1 MSSLKYGKLSQI
13 IQKPFRYAPKKNKK
27 MLKKIEGSLTELM
40 EKNIKL
46 CKELQNKITISSF
59 MNETETKTKKYF
71 TQFVLSSRKRV
82 NHIKTGID
90 LDNVIKKGAKN
101 LMNICHS
108 VDNDVY
114 IKNGYFLINE
124 IIISITL

>member
-1 MSSLKYGKLSQI
+1 MSSLKYGKLSQL

-59 MNETETKTKKYF
+59 MNETETKTKK
-71 TQFVLSSRKRV
+71 
-82 NHIKTGID
+82 
-90 LDNVIKKGAKN
+90 
-101 LMNICHS
+101 
-108 VDNDVY
+108 
-114 IKNGYFLINE
+114 
-124 IIISITL
+124 